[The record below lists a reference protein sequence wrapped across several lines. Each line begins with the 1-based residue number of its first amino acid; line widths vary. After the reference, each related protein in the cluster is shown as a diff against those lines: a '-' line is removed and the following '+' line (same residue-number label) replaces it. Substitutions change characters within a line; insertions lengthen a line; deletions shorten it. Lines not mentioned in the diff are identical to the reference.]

1 MKINNDE
8 YYVLVAWNFVL
19 GKAEFEALDDINDF
33 NLDDKIKID
42 GIVLYQPPTQESELL
57 KKEAYNN
64 LSSEAKR
71 IINLI
76 LDSPPEVI
84 SEINS
89 STYDMLSK
97 RKIKMFLNKNGMKR
111 KNRLK
116 VFIELRKYCANF

>member
-1 MKINNDE
+1 MKKGDE
-8 YYVLVAWNFVL
+8 EYPILVALNFVL
-19 GKAEFEALDDINDF
+19 GKAEFEALDDIDF
-33 NLDDKIKID
+33 DDKIKID

-57 KKEAYNN
+57 KQEAYNN